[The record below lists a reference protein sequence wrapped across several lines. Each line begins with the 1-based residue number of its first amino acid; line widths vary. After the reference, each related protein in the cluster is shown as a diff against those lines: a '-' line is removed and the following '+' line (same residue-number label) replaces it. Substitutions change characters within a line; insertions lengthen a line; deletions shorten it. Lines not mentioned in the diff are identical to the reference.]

1 MDNNLRRVE
10 VDRDKWIRGS
20 AGSRQVSGLAVRT
33 KERDQVGHC
42 CIGFAA
48 LQFGC
53 NFRSTLDEL
62 NMSLPVAYAHNLLP
76 QEYIKFP
83 PQWRALEQYRIIGI
97 ALDGT
102 YMVCSVAKD
111 NSDPGSVITDIYRI
125 NDDADID
132 DNMRELVLGHLGEM
146 AGIDFHFYNGGTTA
160 NDDNS

>member
-20 AGSRQVSGLAVRT
+20 AGSRQVSGLAVRIT
-33 KERDQVGHC
+33 GQERVGHC

-53 NFRSTLDEL
+53 NFRSALEELDL
-62 NMSLPVAYAHNLLP
+62 CSGPAYAHNLP
-76 QEYIKFP
+76 PKEYIKFP
-83 PQWRALEQYRIIGI
+83 PQWRALEQYRITGI
-97 ALDGT
+97 LWNGT
-102 YMVCSVAKD
+102 YHVHSVVKD
-111 NSDPGSVITDIYRI
+111 SSDPGSIITDIYRV
-125 NDDADID
+125 NDDALLD